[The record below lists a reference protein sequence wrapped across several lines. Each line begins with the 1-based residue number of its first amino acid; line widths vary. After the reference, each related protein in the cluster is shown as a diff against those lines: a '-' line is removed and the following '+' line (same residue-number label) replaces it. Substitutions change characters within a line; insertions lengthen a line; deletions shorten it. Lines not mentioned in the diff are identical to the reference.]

1 MYPSGNHITLS
12 SLFYALNH
20 PTRIMLLVQLI
31 ENEEVPYNF
40 FKYSGSK
47 PNLSHHLKIL
57 KQTGLTYTRRD
68 GVKRYII
75 LKRDLIDTQFPGLIQ
90 IILNNKD
97 NIH

>member
-1 MYPSGNHITLS
+1 MYPSRNHITLS
-12 SLFYALNH
+12 SLFYALSH
-20 PTRIMLLVQLI
+20 PTRIMLLLQLI
-31 ENEEVPYNF
+31 ENDEVPYNF
-40 FKYSGSK
+40 LRYTGSK

-57 KQTGLTYTRRD
+57 KQTGLTYTRKE

-75 LKRDLIDTQFPGLIQ
+75 LRRNLIDDQFPGLLQ